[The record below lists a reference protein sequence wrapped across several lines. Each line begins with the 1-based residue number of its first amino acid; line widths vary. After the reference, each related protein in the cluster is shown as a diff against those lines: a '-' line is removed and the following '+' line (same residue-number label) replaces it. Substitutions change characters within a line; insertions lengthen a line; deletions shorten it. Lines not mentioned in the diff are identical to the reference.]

1 MKSKKEKI
9 YEVVKLINYYFY
21 EVPLEKAFQNLIES
35 NILSEE
41 GYIIDNNISNSD
53 NNVYYYDDIS
63 LLFHAVLKEEGLETS
78 MVIQDSNTKKYLMH
92 IPLDVYLYNF
102 LIESNIKIANQRQFD
117 LFCNVR
123 EEFAELILKYKD
135 SISIDE
141 FLYKNH
147 KYVNRDMYAENSG
160 NMKIS
165 NLKWEELPTILQ
177 MTKKEQKFANKQF
190 KKISEYV
197 AGGDMQP
204 AIVVKTSPLIISAY
218 SDEMDAVVML
228 KFPSEFAK
236 RYHLEEKMRLLT
248 CNVYWPKDIFGVA
261 SDIIVGK
268 NYLKRYRDVIPVL
281 SLFFVDNERLYF
293 KKVKKIKEEAW
304 ARTEE
309 LTIEYLKVKPN
320 VVRNGF
326 FYLYK

>member
-1 MKSKKEKI
+1 MKSKKEKK
-9 YEVVKLINYYFY
+9 YEVIKLINYYFY
-21 EVPLEKAFQNLIES
+21 EVPAEKAFQNLIES
-35 NILSEE
+35 NILSEK
-41 GYIIDNNISNSD
+41 GYIIDNNIINSD
-53 NNVYYYDDIS
+53 NNVYYFDDTS
-63 LLFHAVLKEEGLETS
+63 LLFYAALKEEGFATS
-78 MVIQDSNTKKYLMH
+78 MIIIDNNTEESLKN

-102 LIESNIKIANQRQFD
+102 LIESDIKIVNQRQFD

-135 SISIDE
+135 SIRIDE

-147 KYVNRDMYAENSG
+147 KHVNRDTYAENSG

-165 NLKWEELPTILQ
+165 KQKWEELPKILE

-190 KKISEYV
+190 QKISEYIG
-197 AGGDMQP
+197 GGDIQP

-228 KFPSEFAK
+228 KFPSELAQK
-236 RYHLEEKMRLLT
+236 YHLEENMRLIT

-261 SDIIVGK
+261 NDIIVGK

-281 SLFFVDNERLYF
+281 TLFLVDNERMYF
-293 KKVKKIKEEAW
+293 KKVKIIKEEAW

-309 LTIEYLKVKPN
+309 LTIEYLKIKPN
-320 VVRNGF
+320 VSRNGF